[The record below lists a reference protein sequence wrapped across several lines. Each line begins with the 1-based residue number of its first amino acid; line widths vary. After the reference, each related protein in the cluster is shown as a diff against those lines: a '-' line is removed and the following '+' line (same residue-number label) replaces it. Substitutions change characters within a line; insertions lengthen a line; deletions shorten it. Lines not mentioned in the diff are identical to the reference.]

1 MKNTLIPEQAALNL
15 EIEQIENS
23 FFADE
28 QNPELKRGKSFH
40 YLCLSILCNIEYKNI
55 DNEDITDGNDEEGI
69 DIIHLDELNNKI
81 IVNIFNCKSS
91 EKQHYTAIDLTK
103 LHQGL
108 RYIFEEKQSV
118 YQNLENYNFVDKIV
132 KIRNEKSKIIEINV
146 YYCVFGGSSI
156 EPNVNRKVQEIERQY
171 KELVGYEFDNADF
184 NLYLINCKKL
194 LDQKHKNEEPLRGIK
209 IKIPYYST
217 DVGYRPIIITKGE
230 IKGYLATINAK
241 DIAKQV
247 EKYKD
252 SLFEKNIRGWLR
264 YNKPNT
270 DIYNSCVD
278 DESELFWFMNN
289 GITIIADKVHA
300 NNYKFQWEIINMQI
314 INGQQTAWMIYEA
327 YNKKELRENVNI
339 LCRIYESKDVNLVK
353 KITKATNT
361 QSSIG
366 SRDLMSNEPEQIAIE
381 KVFSQLGYF
390 YERQKGQI
398 KSDIKFKKDITSKKM
413 AQVSLAILC
422 KKPSLARKNIE
433 DNFFNKDKNYNNIF
447 SHDPKVLL
455 LAYFVFDYCDK
466 QSKQNKID
474 GDELKYFGTLHIAR
488 ILWEHKEKLFLKDI
502 ILTIQKF
509 ENGQIDLLKD
519 YEKSAKKLKNILK
532 QKDIESIGHYLS
544 RIEVDGLIFEALS
557 KE

>member
-1 MKNTLIPEQAALNL
+1 MKNASIPEQVALNL

-23 FFADE
+23 FFANE
-28 QNPELKRGKSFH
+28 QNPKLKRGKSFQ
-40 YLCLSILCNIEYKNI
+40 YLCLSILNNIEYKNI
-55 DNEDITDGNDEEGI
+55 DDEDITDGNDEEGI

-91 EKQHYTAIDLTK
+91 GKQNYTANDLTK
-103 LHQGL
+103 LYQGL
-108 RYIFEEKQSV
+108 RYIFEEKQNV
-118 YQNLENYNFVDKIV
+118 YQKLKNYNFVDKIV
-132 KIRNEKSKIIEINV
+132 KIRNENSKIIEINV

-156 EPNVNRKVQEIERQY
+156 ATNVNRKVQEIEKQH
-171 KELVGYEFDNADF
+171 KKLVKYEFNNADF

-194 LDQKHKNEEPLRGIK
+194 LDQKHKNEEPLRDVK

-217 DVGYRPIIITKGE
+217 DVGYRPVIITKGE
-230 IKGYLATINAK
+230 FKGYLATINAK
-241 DIAKQV
+241 DIAEQV

-270 DIYNSCVD
+270 GIYDSCVD

-300 NNYKFQWEIINMQI
+300 NNYSFQWEITNMQI

-327 YNKKELRENVNI
+327 YNKKELKEDVNV

-366 SRDLMSNEPEQIAIE
+366 GRDLMSNEPEQIAIE
-381 KVFSQLGYF
+381 KVFGHLGYF

-398 KSDIKFKKDITSKKM
+398 KPDIKFKKDITSKKL
-413 AQVSLAILC
+413 AQVSLAVLC

-447 SHDPKVLL
+447 SHDPAVLL
-455 LAYFVFDYCDK
+455 LAYFIFDYCDK
-466 QSKQNKID
+466 QSKCNKTD
-474 GDELKYFGTLHIAR
+474 GNELKYFGALHIAR
-488 ILWEHKEKLFLKDI
+488 ILWAYKEKLFLKNI
-502 ILTIQKF
+502 TSSIQRF
-509 ENGQIDLLKD
+509 ENEQIDLSQD
-519 YEKSAKKLKNILK
+519 YEKSAKKLANILK

-557 KE
+557 KA